1 LSEHSIKN
9 TLDAK
14 YEHGMVQLKLA
25 STCEALFLSGMQ
37 RKTGTYLHA
46 STLHASTLHAS
57 TLHATMMLVM
67 LTNLA
72 ASLHAASL
80 HAASLHAASLHAASL
95 HASHT
100 HTTALLS
107 TIALLSTKP
116 CKKQTPHPNGR
127 FYTSAGEG

>member
-25 STCEALFLSGMQ
+25 STCEALFLSGMR

-80 HAASLHAASLHAASL
+80 HTASM